1 MSREKSITLAK
12 GFQLK
17 GGVDSSLGLVIQ
29 YLQQIPENRIEVGK
43 QTLTTRFLPFVLDK
57 NDPNYLS
64 IALTCATACESWA
77 RAIRE
82 YSGLPPGSIYSEVS
96 GVQSYPLVSPAPLV
110 KEISSSVEANEL
122 STIKPDQEASSS
134 IETNELSAI
143 EPEENELDKFKQGL
157 QNIVDHASGADEAR
171 KKLVQM
177 QPKQEEDWTEE
188 QWDLWDEYCN
198 EQEVIIHKRQFGELS
213 EQLRG
218 GSKK

>member
-77 RAIRE
+77 KAIRE

-96 GVQSYPLVSPAPLV
+96 GVQSYPLVSPL
-110 KEISSSVEANEL
+110 K
-122 STIKPDQEASSS
+122 EASSL
-134 IETNELSAI
+134 ETNELSEI
-143 EPEENELDKFKQGL
+143 EPEENELDKFKQKL
-157 QNIVDHASGADEAR
+157 QEIVDNASNVNEAR
-171 KKLVQM
+171 KKLVQI
-177 QPKQEEDWTEE
+177 QPEEEEDWTEE

-198 EQEVIIHKRQFGELS
+198 KQEDIIHQQLYGELS

-218 GSKK
+218 GSQK

>member
-1 MSREKSITLAK
+1 MVKEKSLT
-12 GFQLK
+12 
-17 GGVDSSLGLVIQ
+17 VSEGLVLRGTLNTPLWKVIAYMQ
-29 YLQQIPENRIEVGK
+29 ALPYN
-43 QTLTTRFLPFVLDK
+43 QTELARDTLISRYLPFVLDK

-64 IALTCATACESWA
+64 IAWTCATACESWA

-96 GVQSYPLVSPAPLV
+96 GVQSYPLVSPL
-110 KEISSSVEANEL
+110 K
-122 STIKPDQEASSS
+122 EASSL
-134 IETNELSAI
+134 ETNELSEI
-143 EPEENELDKFKQGL
+143 EPEENELDKFKQKL
-157 QNIVDHASGADEAR
+157 QEIVDNASNVNEAR

-177 QPKQEEDWTEE
+177 QPEEEEDWTED

-198 EQEVIIHKRQFGELS
+198 EQEDIIHKQLFGELS

>member
-1 MSREKSITLAK
+1 MVKEKSLT
-12 GFQLK
+12 
-17 GGVDSSLGLVIQ
+17 VSEGLVLRGTLNTPLWKVIAYMQ
-29 YLQQIPENRIEVGK
+29 ALPYN
-43 QTLTTRFLPFVLDK
+43 QTELARDTLISRYLPFVLDK

-64 IALTCATACESWA
+64 IAWTCATACESWA

-96 GVQSYPLVSPAPLV
+96 GVQSYPLVSPL
-110 KEISSSVEANEL
+110 KEA
-122 STIKPDQEASSS
+122 SS

-143 EPEENELDKFKQGL
+143 EPEENELDKFKQEL
-157 QNIVDHASGADEAR
+157 QEIVARASGADEAR

-177 QPKQEEDWTEE
+177 QPEEEEDWTED

-198 EQEVIIHKRQFGELS
+198 EQEDIIHKRLFGELS

-218 GSKK
+218 GIHE

>member
-17 GGVDSSLGLVIQ
+17 GGVDTSLGLVIQ
-29 YLQQIPENRIEVGK
+29 YLQQIPENRIEVAK

-77 RAIRE
+77 KAIRE
-82 YSGLPPGSIYSEVS
+82 YSGLPPASIYSEVS
-96 GVQSYPLVSPAPLV
+96 GVHSYPLVSPL
-110 KEISSSVEANEL
+110 K
-122 STIKPDQEASSS
+122 EASSL
-134 IETNELSAI
+134 ETNELSEI
-143 EPEENELDKFKQGL
+143 EPEENELDKFKQKL
-157 QNIVDHASGADEAR
+157 QEIVDNASNVNEAR
-171 KKLVQM
+171 KKLVQI
-177 QPKQEEDWTEE
+177 QPEEEEDWTEE

-198 EQEVIIHKRQFGELS
+198 KQEDIIHQQLYGELS

>member
-1 MSREKSITLAK
+1 MVKEKSLT
-12 GFQLK
+12 
-17 GGVDSSLGLVIQ
+17 VSEGLVLRGTLNTPLWKVIAYMQ
-29 YLQQIPENRIEVGK
+29 ALPYN
-43 QTLTTRFLPFVLDK
+43 QTELARDTLISRYLPFVLDK

-82 YSGLPPGSIYSEVS
+82 YSGLPPASIYSEVS
-96 GVQSYPLVSPAPLV
+96 GVQSYPLVSPVPLV
-110 KEISSSVEANEL
+110 KEASIEANEL
-122 STIKPDQEASSS
+122 STIKPDKEAS
-134 IETNELSAI
+134 IETNELPTI
-143 EPEENELDKFKQGL
+143 EPEENELDKFEQELKE
-157 QNIVDHASGADEAR
+157 IVDNASGADEAR

-188 QWDLWDEYCN
+188 QWDLWDEYTTK
-198 EQEVIIHKRQFGELS
+198 QEDIIHKQLFGELS

>member
-82 YSGLPPGSIYSEVS
+82 YSGLPPASIYSEVS
-96 GVQSYPLVSPAPLV
+96 GVQSYPLVSPVPLV
-110 KEISSSVEANEL
+110 KEASIEANEL
-122 STIKPDQEASSS
+122 STIKPDKEAS
-134 IETNELSAI
+134 IETNELPTI
-143 EPEENELDKFKQGL
+143 EPEENELDKFEQELKE
-157 QNIVDHASGADEAR
+157 IVDNASGADEAR

-188 QWDLWDEYCN
+188 QWDLWDEYTTK
-198 EQEVIIHKRQFGELS
+198 QEDIIHKQLFGELS

>member
-96 GVQSYPLVSPAPLV
+96 GVQYPLVSPAPLV

-122 STIKPDQEASSS
+122 STIKPDQEAS

-143 EPEENELDKFKQGL
+143 EPEENELDKFKQEL
-157 QNIVDHASGADEAR
+157 QEIVARASGADEAR

-177 QPKQEEDWTEE
+177 QPEEEEDWTED

-198 EQEVIIHKRQFGELS
+198 EQEDIIHKRLFGELS